1 MSIQLTLAAR
11 YMTGRKLRTFLTTLA
26 VIFGVTIVF
35 GLNGLLPA
43 FAEAFRQNMMASAG
57 KIDLAVT
64 GAAGGTFEAAAMAAV
79 RSVGGIEEA
88 TPVLRQNVLL
98 PAGQAV
104 NAVIVVGVEP
114 ESFSQV
120 RPHALVL
127 GRYLQADDKR
137 ALVISEKLA
146 EQAGLKV
153 SDTFTLP
160 SAVGTT
166 DFTVVGIIAA
176 QGVLDMEEVYM
187 PLSDAQALFNQPGRI
202 NTIEARFAAPAD
214 RAQVAAAVQAQL
226 GDRFKLGEIEAGS
239 QFLSALTMGQ
249 IVLNVFGV
257 LALAMGGFVILNTF
271 RTVVAERRRDI
282 GMLRALGATRG
293 TVVGIILTESLL
305 QGLLGTAIGM
315 MIGAGLAYSMIGLI
329 RPIFEQFLH
338 MTFTGR
344 PVFDIPVFLWA
355 LGLGVGITVLSGLL
369 PAWSAS
375 RVTPLEALRPMVG
388 AAAQRAARRGAWI
401 GAGLIGVAA
410 LTLISGEPKASAA
423 GAFLVLIGLVLAGP
437 ALVRPIALLFGR
449 LLTVIFAREGQI
461 AQGNMARQ
469 PGRAA
474 ITASA
479 MMIGLALIIACAGMM
494 SSMEEGIGRYL
505 AKSMGSD
512 FLLMPASL
520 VLGGG
525 NMGASPDLAQAIRKT
540 PGVQDVTT
548 LRLANSETKGTALQL
563 VGIDPE
569 TFARVGGMEFMLGS
583 EAQIYQ
589 ELAQGRGIILN
600 GVFAVRNPVQLG
612 EWITLKTPDGERAYQ
627 VLGVGSD
634 LLNAKAATGFISQAN
649 LAADFHESNDLL
661 LMVNKTPEAETAV
674 VRGALDELMKQ
685 YPALTVVESTEWR
698 ETMMGMFNNVV
709 GSLYFVLIAL
719 ALPSLIALVNTLAIN
734 VIERTREIGVI
745 RAVGGTRRQVQRM
758 ILAESLLLAILGIAF
773 GILAGLWLGYAL
785 VGAVSIVG
793 FKLVYFFPASSVLI
807 ATAVGL
813 IFGVIAALLPAR
825 QAAQLQIVRAL
836 RYE

>member
-11 YMTGRKLRTFLTTLA
+11 YMAGRKLRTFLTTLA

-43 FAEAFRQNMMASAG
+43 FSEAFRQNMLASAG
-57 KIDLAVT
+57 KIDLTVT
-64 GAAGGTFEAAAMAAV
+64 SASGGTFEAEVIAPV
-79 RSVGGIEEA
+79 RSVNGIDEA
-88 TPVLRQNVLL
+88 TPILRQNAIL
-98 PAGQAV
+98 PTGQAV
-104 NAVIVVGVEP
+104 NAVTVVGVDP

-120 RPHALVL
+120 RPHSLVL
-127 GRYLQADDKR
+127 GRYLQAGDKN
-137 ALVISEKLA
+137 ALVLGEKLA
-146 EQAGLKV
+146 EEMGLKLG
-153 SDTFTLP
+153 DIFTLP
-160 SAVGTT
+160 SAAGAT
-166 DFTVVGIIAA
+166 DFAVVGVIAT
-176 QGVLDMEEVYM
+176 QGVLGVEEVYV
-187 PLSDAQALFNQPGRI
+187 PLSTAQAMFNQAGRL
-202 NTIEARFAAPAD
+202 NTIEARFAAQAD
-214 RAQVAAAVQAQL
+214 RVQVAAAVQAQL
-226 GDRFKLGEIEAGS
+226 GNRFKLGEIEGGG
-239 QFLSALTMGQ
+239 QFLSALAMGQ
-249 IVLNVFGV
+249 IVLNLFGV
-257 LALAMGGFVILNTF
+257 LALAMGGFIILNTF

-293 TVVGIILTESLL
+293 MVVGIILAESLL

-315 MIGAGLAYSMIGLI
+315 LIGAGLAYSLIGLI

-338 MTFTGR
+338 MSFTGR
-344 PVFDIPVFLWA
+344 PVFDIPVFIWA
-355 LGLGVGITVLSGLL
+355 LVLGVGITMLSGLL
-369 PAWSAS
+369 PAISAS
-375 RVTPLEALRPMVG
+375 RVVPLEALRPMVG
-388 AAAQRAARRGAWI
+388 VAAQRAARRGAWV
-401 GAGLIGVAA
+401 GAGLIGLAA
-410 LTLISGEPKASAA
+410 LTLISGAPKAAAA

-461 AQGNMARQ
+461 AQGNMTRQ

-525 NMGASPDLAQAIRKT
+525 NVGASPELAQAIRDT

-548 LRLANSETKGTALQL
+548 LRLANSEARGTALQL
-563 VGIDPE
+563 VGIEPE
-569 TFARVGGMEFMLGS
+569 SFARVGGMEFMLGS

-589 ELAQGRGIILN
+589 ELRNGRGIILN

-612 EWITLKTPDGERAYQ
+612 EWVTLKTPDGERAYQ
-627 VLGVGSD
+627 VVGVGSD

-661 LMVNKTPEAETAV
+661 LMVNKTPEAEVTAV
-674 VRGALDELMKQ
+674 RSALDGLVKQ
-685 YPALTVVESTEWR
+685 YPALTVMESTEWR
-698 ETMMGMFNNVV
+698 ETMIGMFGKVV

-719 ALPSLIALVNTLAIN
+719 AIPSLIALVNTLAIN

-773 GILAGLWLGYAL
+773 GILAGLWLGYSL
-785 VGAVSIVG
+785 VGAVGVVG
-793 FKLVYFFPASSVLI
+793 FKLTYFFPATSVLI